1 MCLDVF
7 QRSSPEGSKRI
18 LMEQGENTQA
28 ALRIPFTSEE
38 EIIAIEPVLKA
49 YIKEAIEIEK
59 NGLKVEFKAKK
70 ELVVVEELQKR
81 LNKNHALKA
90 AFESLTPGRQRAYN
104 MYFSAPKQP
113 KTRLSRIEK
122 CIPKILNGKGLNDR

>member
-1 MCLDVF
+1 
-7 QRSSPEGSKRI
+7 
-18 LMEQGENTQA
+18 MEQGENTQA